1 MVLPKCDQCRTTFSW
16 GKVSRSLSLFY
27 RPIICPM
34 CKIENRIT
42 FRSRLVGSML
52 IMLIPI
58 AGFIST
64 IISLSLP
71 VSITLIMF
79 TGLIAMLVQP
89 YFMEYSSDETKTN
102 IAI

>member
-1 MVLPKCDQCRTTFSW
+1 MGLPKCDQCQTTFSW
-16 GKVSRSLSLFY
+16 SQVSKSLSLFY

-34 CKIENRIT
+34 CGIENRIT
-42 FRSRLVGSML
+42 FRSRLIGSII
-52 IMLIPI
+52 IMPI
-58 AGFIST
+58 IIVGFIST
-64 IISLSLP
+64 INSLSLP
-71 VSITLIMF
+71 VTITLIIL